1 MNLGFNRKTAR
12 ERPIET
18 TQPPNFIVKKRKV
31 RAVKKRK
38 IRLKKP
44 SQKDIRNMILALILA
59 IVVVKYFLIPY
70 LQGLAE

>member
-1 MNLGFNRKTAR
+1 MNLGFNRMTVR
-12 ERPIET
+12 ERQIET
-18 TQPPNFIVKKRKV
+18 TQSPKIIVKKRKV

-44 SQKDIRNMILALILA
+44 SQKDIRNIIFALILA
-59 IVVVKYFLIPY
+59 IVIVKFFLIPY